1 MDILTKKLVL
11 FRETLIMLK
20 GRKRNIL
27 YANKWSHDGGGVLLS
42 HRAAACLL
50 AGCSQRHC
58 RKHTDIHTIPYM
70 HKSTHERG
78 SKECV
83 CMYLLPNAYY
93 SWCECMFEQS
103 KQQQQQQQQQ
113 PEKNTTNIIQT
124 MGCRVLQNNQKQN
137 PLEKRIKQHT
147 TRRKNMGN
155 NFISSPKCALMP
167 NLLLLNF
174 YNNNTFPK
182 GGLLPPSLWAVLS
195 SVISKIMPF
204 SQHQSGRQNIAIS
217 FLPLSPLC
225 VLYS

>member
-1 MDILTKKLVL
+1 MVVVCCC
-11 FRETLIMLK
+11 LI
-20 GRKRNIL
+20 
-27 YANKWSHDGGGVLLS
+27 VLLP
-42 HRAAACLL
+42 ACQL
-50 AGCSQRHC
+50 AVRNVIVENIP
-58 RKHTDIHTIPYM
+58 TYIPYHTCIRALM
-70 HKSTHERG
+70 SEGAKNV
-78 SKECV
+78 CV

-103 KQQQQQQQQQ
+103 KQQQQQ
-113 PEKNTTNIIQT
+113 
-124 MGCRVLQNNQKQN
+124 NNQRKNQRISFKQWVAVFY
-137 PLEKRIKQHT
+137 KIIKNKILLKNES
-147 TRRKNMGN
+147 RRKNMGN

-195 SVISKIMPF
+195 SVMPKIMPF